1 MSKREDEVKLLIA
14 HMLGVPV
21 DDIKSVINVSPRTKM
36 NDSTANDMPV
46 EDDYHSI
53 DNLRRIFKG
62 LKDNGMST
70 KTIAEL
76 YNFSEE
82 CVENIITS
90 KPEGVVVPLDIKV
103 QVLIKVDG
111 ETDYQKAN
119 KLVQSKISSL
129 GISENKGLQITLG
142 NASFDVTAL
151 SNATFSTLKCN
162 AEIAEINDA
171 VEKSDR
177 TPINLSDI

>member
-1 MSKREDEVKLLIA
+1 MSKREDDVKLLIA

-21 DDIKSVINVSPRTKM
+21 DDIKSVIDVSPRTKM
-36 NDSTANDMPV
+36 NNNTANDMSV

-119 KLVQSKISSL
+119 KLVQDKINSL
-129 GISENKGLQITLG
+129 RIEKGKNFQITIG
-142 NASFDVTAL
+142 DSTFDINAL
-151 SNATFSTLKCN
+151 SELYFSTLRCN
-162 AEIAEINDA
+162 AEIKSINDA
-171 VEKSDR
+171 CSDSDIA
-177 TPINLSDI
+177 PINLNNI